1 MRVCE
6 LRGAFGL
13 ENLVSAERATPEPG
27 AREVLVRIE
36 AASLNYR
43 DLLTARGEYN
53 PKQKLP
59 LIPCSD
65 GAGVVERVGEGVTR
79 WKAGDRVAGRHHV
92 VNRPVGLDLAGVGGA
107 VRRR

>member
-13 ENLVSAERATPEPG
+13 ENLVSAERPTPEPG

-43 DLLTARGEYN
+43 DLLTARAG
-53 PKQKLP
+53 LGSRP
-59 LIPCSD
+59 L
-65 GAGVVERVGEGVTR
+65 
-79 WKAGDRVAGRHHV
+79 GRHQV
-92 VNRPVGLDLAGVGGA
+92 LESEGTA
-107 VRRR
+107 